1 MEMQGARGEIQG
13 AAVTQSALGGR
24 GVVLHLF
31 FLTVLREM
39 DAAAQ
44 WSWLIE
50 DER

>member
-1 MEMQGARGEIQG
+1 MEMQG

-24 GVVLHLF
+24 GVFFTFV
-31 FLTVLREM
+31 FLTVLREI

-44 WSWLIE
+44 WGWLIE